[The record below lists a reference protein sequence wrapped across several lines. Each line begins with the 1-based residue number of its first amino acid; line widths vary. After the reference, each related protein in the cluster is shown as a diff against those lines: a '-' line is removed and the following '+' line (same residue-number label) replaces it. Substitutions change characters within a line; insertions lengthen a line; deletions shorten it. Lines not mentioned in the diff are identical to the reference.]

1 MVRGN
6 NTEVPIALLSRSRR
20 ASKLFSTRRSRTE
33 VERRQSMPGK
43 STILSWACN
52 DENLTLHRV
61 VENLIMQAL
70 VSVVCPAQAYPSLQ
84 EPGVTARVEAR

>member
-1 MVRGN
+1 
-6 NTEVPIALLSRSRR
+6 
-20 ASKLFSTRRSRTE
+20 
-33 VERRQSMPGK
+33 MPGK

-70 VSVVCPAQAYPSLQ
+70 VSVVCPAQAYPSFQ
-84 EPGVTARVEAR
+84 GSGVTAWVEGR